1 MDSQNPSG
9 KKLAGLRTF
18 ARDQERVTN
27 KTDNSGVGF
36 VVSAQDSIAG
46 ELSKISKEPT
56 ITETS
61 VTKQPPVEQK
71 LAAPKEHKIVEQR
84 QKEPIITEASVTQKP
99 IEQKLAAPKEHKT
112 VHEIDLASEK
122 NSAKNDKIL
131 SLEQELDSKKPEPTP
146 IPQLTRKTDAEI
158 YIKDSGENAGGATI
172 ITDTKKDRFKLFP
185 AISESLK
192 GWFKELQKNREEKKK
207 PKYTVPETT
216 RRKGVI
222 QKATSQTGKIATADH
237 DSLQERIRQRL
248 QKEIVGFGN
257 ETKEDHIT
265 WTPNTEPGFPLLEAG
280 DSAGISNIQI
290 VPRKNFYTKQQE
302 IVFNNSRQPNRE
314 IVETEKKPV
323 NETSVAV
330 ETKTE
335 STRDLTETNSGFTN
349 TVYETPKEEVLE
361 TIPSKSN
368 LNLVEEHQNEVLNP
382 VPKPSPKLDTH
393 EEFRSEIEVN
403 EKIEKEDERDKV
415 DFVESTENYPEET
428 EGRNEGERD
437 YIENNYEETEPETVS
452 RKRSFSINT
461 NLLSLILVI
470 IIVAILIVTGLGENL
485 IKSSDK
491 QPDIESVNINYQ
503 PLLSSEIRFI
513 SIPNNKSEI
522 ENTVINENNTENKI
536 NQFVF
541 VSGESKELV
550 KPSTL
555 LIGLNFGSSASFNQA
570 VTNMYF
576 GSIDKSPFIAM
587 QITDTTTAKGG
598 MLQWEKTLSSD
609 LKTIFNLSGDNR
621 QFVDGLLGGVDV
633 RVLKNSNNQ
642 DEIIYGFTS
651 NNTIII
657 SKDSRTFTELLEL
670 TKQ

>member
-1 MDSQNPSG
+1 MDNQNPSG

-18 ARDQERVTN
+18 ARDQERATN

-36 VVSAQDSIAG
+36 VVSAQDSIAS

-61 VTKQPPVEQK
+61 VTKQSPVEQK
-71 LAAPKEHKIVEQR
+71 LATPKEHKAV
-84 QKEPIITEASVTQKP
+84 
-99 IEQKLAAPKEHKT
+99 HK
-112 VHEIDLASEK
+112 IDLASEK
-122 NSAKNDKIL
+122 TSAKGDKIL

-158 YIKDSGENAGGATI
+158 YIKDNGENAGGATI

-185 AISESLK
+185 AIGESLK

-222 QKATSQTGKIATADH
+222 QRATSQTGKIATADH
-237 DSLQERIRQRL
+237 DSLQEKIRQRL

-257 ETKEDHIT
+257 EAKEDHVI

-280 DSAGISNIQI
+280 DNTGISNIQV

-302 IVFNNSRQPNRE
+302 IVFNDSRQLNRE
-314 IVETEKKPV
+314 IVETERKPV
-323 NETSVAV
+323 SDAGVAV

-335 STRDLTETNSGFTN
+335 PTDDLTETNSGFTN
-349 TVYETPKEEVLE
+349 TVYETPKKEVLE
-361 TIPSKSN
+361 TIPSNSN
-368 LNLVEEHQNEVLNP
+368 PNLVEEHQNEILNP
-382 VPKPSPKLDTH
+382 VPKPTSETNTEEQFKPEIEENKNELQREKLDDKINST
-393 EEFRSEIEVN
+393 EPTEIYPKEIES
-403 EKIEKEDERDKV
+403 EEER
-415 DFVESTENYPEET
+415 ENHYTENDNKE
-428 EGRNEGERD
+428 
-437 YIENNYEETEPETVS
+437 IESQITNH
-452 RKRSFSINT
+452 KRSFSVNT

-470 IIVAILIVTGLGENL
+470 IIVAILIVTGLGKNL
-485 IKSSDK
+485 IKSSNQ
-491 QPDIESVNINYQ
+491 QPTIESINTSYQ
-503 PLLSSEIRFI
+503 QLLNSETKFI
-513 SIPNNKSEI
+513 SIPNNKIEI
-522 ENTVINENNTENKI
+522 ENTILGEIDNENKV

-555 LIGLNFGSSASFNQA
+555 LIGLNFGSSASFNQT
-570 VTNMYF
+570 VTQIYF

-587 QITDTTTAKGG
+587 KITDLTTAKGG

-609 LKTIFNLSGDNR
+609 LKTIFNLSGDNK
-621 QFVDGLLGGVDV
+621 QFIDGMLGGTDV
-633 RVLKNSNNQ
+633 RVLKNSNSQ
-642 DEIIYGFTS
+642 DEVIYGFTS
-651 NNTIII
+651 NDTIII

>member
-1 MDSQNPSG
+1 MDNQNPSG

-18 ARDQERVTN
+18 ARDQERATN

-36 VVSAQDSIAG
+36 VVSAQDSITS
-46 ELSKISKEPT
+46 ELSKINKEPT
-56 ITETS
+56 ITETL
-61 VTKQPPVEQK
+61 VTKQPPIEQK

-84 QKEPIITEASVTQKP
+84 QKEPIITETEVIRQP
-99 IEQKLAAPKEHKT
+99 IEQKLATPKEHKT
-112 VHEIDLASEK
+112 VHEIDLAPEK
-122 NSAKNDKIL
+122 NSAKSDKIL
-131 SLEQELDSKKPEPTP
+131 SLEQELDSKKPESTP
-146 IPQLTRKTDAEI
+146 IPQLTRKTDAKI
-158 YIKDSGENAGGATI
+158 YIKDSGENTGGATI

-185 AISESLK
+185 AIGESLK
-192 GWFKELQKNREEKKK
+192 NWFKELQKNHEEKKK

-222 QKATSQTGKIATADH
+222 QKATSQTGKITTADH
-237 DSLQERIRQRL
+237 DSLQEKIRQRL

-257 ETKEDHIT
+257 ETKEDHVT

-280 DSAGISNIQI
+280 DNTGISNIQI

-302 IVFNNSRQPNRE
+302 IIFNDSRQPNRE

-323 NETSVAV
+323 NEARVAV
-330 ETKTE
+330 EAKTE
-335 STRDLTETNSGFTN
+335 STDDLTETDSGFTN
-349 TVYETPKEEVLE
+349 TVYETPKKEVSE
-361 TIPSKSN
+361 AITNEDN
-368 LNLVEEHQNEVLNP
+368 LNLVEEHQNKVLNP

-393 EEFRSEIEVN
+393 EEFRPEIEVN
-403 EKIEKEDERDKV
+403 KEIEKEEERDKT
-415 DFVESTENYPEET
+415 DFVESTENYQEET
-428 EGRNEGERD
+428 GRESEEKKD

-452 RKRSFSINT
+452 RKRSFSVNT

-470 IIVAILIVTGLGENL
+470 IIVAILIVTGLGKNL
-485 IKSSDK
+485 IKYSNQ
-491 QPDIESVNINYQ
+491 QPTTESINTSYQ
-503 PLLSSEIRFI
+503 QLLNSETKFI
-513 SIPNNKSEI
+513 SISSNKTEI
-522 ENTVINENNTENKI
+522 ENTILSEINNENKI

-541 VSGESKELV
+541 VSGETRELV

-555 LIGLNFGSSASFNQA
+555 LIGLNFGSSASFNQT
-570 VTNMYF
+570 VTQIYF

-587 QITDTTTAKGG
+587 KITDTTTAKGG

-609 LKTIFNLSGDNR
+609 LKTIFNLSGDNK
-621 QFVDGLLGGVDV
+621 QFIDGMLGGTDV

-651 NNTIII
+651 NDTIII